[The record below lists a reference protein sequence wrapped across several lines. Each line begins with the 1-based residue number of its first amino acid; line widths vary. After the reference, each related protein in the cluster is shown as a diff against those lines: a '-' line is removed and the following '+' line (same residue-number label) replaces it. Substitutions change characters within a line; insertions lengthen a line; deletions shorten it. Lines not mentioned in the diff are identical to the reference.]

1 MKIVLINAPVKRPS
15 PHARLAPP
23 LGLAYIASAL
33 LKEGHDVRAIDFNI
47 SGLNYGIVERMAEIE
62 RPAIVGISAHTETFN
77 NALRIAERIKSINKE
92 VNIVMGGPH
101 PSLLPAQV
109 LESPAVDFVVK
120 GEGEKTLVE
129 LADSLVERNRKF
141 DHIRGLAYREKGVV
155 VNEEREPSDPDELPY
170 PARELFP
177 IEFYQEKWNIATAR
191 GSCPYKCPFCSASLL
206 WQGRRK
212 PRSPEN
218 IIAEIVLLKE
228 KYDINYVFFTDDVF
242 TLKRTWVYEL
252 ADSLRSL
259 DRPILWGCATRVD
272 LVDQELLKDMAYAG
286 CRAIQFGVESGSQ
299 KILDSVKGIKKEQ
312 ALRAVKTA
320 IEAGMKVASS
330 FMIPFPNDT
339 PSTINETKEFIK
351 VLYRQGSKIL
361 LSYTTPYPGTL
372 FYEKADALGI
382 RILVNDWEE
391 FDSKHN
397 VLETKHLSAEH
408 IDRLVGEIANEVG
421 LETNIY

>member
-15 PHARLAPP
+15 PHARLSPP

-47 SGLNYGIVERMAEIE
+47 SGLNYGIIERMAEKE
-62 RPAIVGISAHTETFN
+62 RPAIVGISAQTETFN
-77 NALRIAERIKSINKE
+77 NALRIAERIKFINKE
-92 VNIVMGGPH
+92 VTIVMGGPH

-109 LESPAVDFVVK
+109 LESCAVDFVVT
-120 GEGEKTLVE
+120 GEGERTIVE
-129 LADSLVERNRKF
+129 LAYCLFERNGKF
-141 DHIRGLAYREKGVV
+141 DNIRGLAYREKGVV
-155 VNEEREPSDPDELPY
+155 INEGRESSDPEELPY

-191 GSCPYKCPFCSASLL
+191 GSCPYKCPFCSASQF
-206 WQGRRK
+206 WHGRRK

-218 IIAEIVLLKE
+218 IVDEIGLLKE

-242 TLKRTWVYEL
+242 TLNRNWVYGL
-252 ADSLRSL
+252 VDSLRSL

-272 LVDQELLKDMAYAG
+272 LVDQELLKDMAHAG

-299 KILDSVKGIKKEQ
+299 KILDSVKGINKEQ
-312 ALRAVKTA
+312 ALRAVKAA
-320 IEAGMKVASS
+320 IQSGMKVASS

-339 PSTINETKEFIK
+339 PYTINETKEFIK

-372 FYEKADALGI
+372 FHEKADTLGI
-382 RILVNDWEE
+382 KILANDWEE

-397 VLETKHLSAEH
+397 IIETKHLSAEQ
-408 IDRLVGEIANEVG
+408 IDKLVGEIATEVG
-421 LETNIY
+421 LERNIY